1 MKNALNALILSLVA
15 FSLVSCCTT
24 CGKKAKPAV
33 AEVAPVAESYGKNV
47 SYGKN
52 AVIPV
57 PVPVAVEQVA
67 VADTTCPKCTER
79 FDPSNACCGSV
90 SDAVAQRATTQGWDG
105 NPFIGLVP
113 TMKPLAE

>member
-15 FSLVSCCTT
+15 FSLVSCCNT
-24 CGKKAKPAV
+24 CGIKAKPAV
-33 AEVAPVAESYGKNV
+33 AEAAPAAQ

-67 VADTTCPKCTER
+67 VVDNTCPKCTER
-79 FDPSNACCGSV
+79 FDPSNACS
-90 SDAVAQRATTQGWDG
+90 RLGW
-105 NPFIGLVP
+105 
-113 TMKPLAE
+113 